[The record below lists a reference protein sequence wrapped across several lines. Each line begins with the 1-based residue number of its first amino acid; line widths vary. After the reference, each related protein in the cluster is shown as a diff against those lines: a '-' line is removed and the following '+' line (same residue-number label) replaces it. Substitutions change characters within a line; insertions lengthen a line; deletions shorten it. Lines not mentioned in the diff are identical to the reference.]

1 MYIGTL
7 VDDVQKVVDNLR
19 SKYGDFTLAMLYN
32 TGGLTAPANWNLI
45 VSAPWA
51 DEKGKYDTTHL
62 IAHALH
68 DGMDSEN
75 QIAISRVT
83 VLDTDDPFVRDMT
96 FLYPIAPGS
105 PGVPVA
111 QVTAGDVTEGG
122 GFVLYSR
129 RPESSH
135 RLVPQAPPQT
145 AR

>member
-7 VDDVQKVVDNLR
+7 VDDVQKIVDSLR
-19 SKYGDFTLAMLYN
+19 SKYGEFMLAMLYN
-32 TGGLTAPANWNLI
+32 TGGLTAPSNWNLI
-45 VSAPWA
+45 VSASWA

-68 DGMDSEN
+68 DGMDSES

-83 VLDTDDPFVRDMT
+83 VLNTDDPFVRDLT
-96 FLYPIAPGS
+96 FLYPVPPGS
-105 PGVPVA
+105 AGVPIA
-111 QVTAGDVTEGG
+111 QVTAGDVSEGG

-129 RPESSH
+129 RRESNQ
-135 RLVPQAPPQT
+135 LVPQVPSQT